1 MLPSVGKN
9 AISPFLKS
17 VLLRSIPELIPVSK
31 YIIDRPIWCTFPSK
45 GNILAINPTVIGERW
60 RFNLHLILS
69 LPLTS
74 KITLI
79 LETVPEHISR
89 YPASRIYNRFQSMYW
104 LSESIENVDEINND
118 AEIIDNSVEDAVTL
132 YRKVRESKNKEPTE
146 KEIADIEK
154 ECEIIRNRQVITKDL
169 QHKPVEITNK
179 NGLVVTGPPTL
190 TRFEKARI
198 MGARALQLSLGAPIF
213 IEIPKNATTSLE
225 IAMEEL
231 KQRVIPIVI
240 KRTLPNGDYQNIPID
255 QFA

>member
-1 MLPSVGKN
+1 M
-9 AISPFLKS
+9 
-17 VLLRSIPELIPVSK
+17 
-31 YIIDRPIWCTFPSK
+31 
-45 GNILAINPTVIGERW
+45 
-60 RFNLHLILS
+60 
-69 LPLTS
+69 
-74 KITLI
+74 
-79 LETVPEHISR
+79 
-89 YPASRIYNRFQSMYW
+89 
-104 LSESIENVDEINND
+104 SESTENVDGTSTESSDTSTPEILD
-118 AEIIDNSVEDAVTL
+118 SSVEDAVAL
-132 YRKVRESKNKEPTE
+132 YRKVREGKNKDLTE
-146 KEIADIEK
+146 KEIADIDK
-154 ECEIIRNRQVITKDL
+154 ECEIIRDRQVITKDL

-179 NGLVVTGPPTL
+179 DGLIVTGPPTL

>member
-1 MLPSVGKN
+1 M
-9 AISPFLKS
+9 
-17 VLLRSIPELIPVSK
+17 
-31 YIIDRPIWCTFPSK
+31 
-45 GNILAINPTVIGERW
+45 
-60 RFNLHLILS
+60 
-69 LPLTS
+69 
-74 KITLI
+74 
-79 LETVPEHISR
+79 
-89 YPASRIYNRFQSMYW
+89 
-104 LSESIENVDEINND
+104 SESIKNADETYNDTGSENKTESSDTPD
-118 AEIIDNSVEDAVTL
+118 AEIIDNSLEDAIAL
-132 YRKVRESKNKEPTE
+132 YRKVREGKNKELTE
-146 KEIADIEK
+146 KEIADIDK

-169 QHKPVEITNK
+169 QHTPAEIINK
-179 NGLVVTGPPTL
+179 DGLVITGPPTL

>member
-1 MLPSVGKN
+1 M
-9 AISPFLKS
+9 
-17 VLLRSIPELIPVSK
+17 
-31 YIIDRPIWCTFPSK
+31 
-45 GNILAINPTVIGERW
+45 
-60 RFNLHLILS
+60 
-69 LPLTS
+69 
-74 KITLI
+74 
-79 LETVPEHISR
+79 
-89 YPASRIYNRFQSMYW
+89 
-104 LSESIENVDEINND
+104 SESIEKVDEINND
-118 AEIIDNSVEDAVTL
+118 PDILDSSVEDAITL
-132 YRKVRESKNKEPTE
+132 YRKVREGKNKELTE
-146 KEIADIEK
+146 KEIANIDK

-179 NGLVVTGPPTL
+179 DGLVVTGPPTL

>member
-1 MLPSVGKN
+1 M
-9 AISPFLKS
+9 
-17 VLLRSIPELIPVSK
+17 
-31 YIIDRPIWCTFPSK
+31 
-45 GNILAINPTVIGERW
+45 
-60 RFNLHLILS
+60 
-69 LPLTS
+69 
-74 KITLI
+74 
-79 LETVPEHISR
+79 
-89 YPASRIYNRFQSMYW
+89 
-104 LSESIENVDEINND
+104 SESIEKVDEINND
-118 AEIIDNSVEDAVTL
+118 PDILDSSVEDAIAL
-132 YRKVRESKNKEPTE
+132 YRKVREGKNKELTE
-146 KEIADIEK
+146 KEIANIDK
-154 ECEIIRNRQVITKDL
+154 ECEIIRNRQVITKDI

>member
-1 MLPSVGKN
+1 MSESTKN
-9 AISPFLKS
+9 ADETNTNSP
-17 VLLRSIPELIPVSK
+17 
-31 YIIDRPIWCTFPSK
+31 DT
-45 GNILAINPTVIGERW
+45 
-60 RFNLHLILS
+60 
-69 LPLTS
+69 
-74 KITLI
+74 
-79 LETVPEHISR
+79 
-89 YPASRIYNRFQSMYW
+89 Q
-104 LSESIENVDEINND
+104 D
-118 AEIIDNSVEDAVTL
+118 AEIIDNSVEDAITL
-132 YRKVRESKNKEPTE
+132 YRKVREGKNKELTE
-146 KEIADIEK
+146 KEIADIDK
-154 ECEIIRNRQVITKDL
+154 ECEIIRNRQIITKDL

-179 NGLVVTGPPTL
+179 DGLVVTGPPTL

>member
-1 MLPSVGKN
+1 
-9 AISPFLKS
+9 
-17 VLLRSIPELIPVSK
+17 
-31 YIIDRPIWCTFPSK
+31 
-45 GNILAINPTVIGERW
+45 
-60 RFNLHLILS
+60 
-69 LPLTS
+69 
-74 KITLI
+74 
-79 LETVPEHISR
+79 
-89 YPASRIYNRFQSMYW
+89 
-104 LSESIENVDEINND
+104 LSESIENVDEINSD
-118 AEIIDNSVEDAVTL
+118 TDVEIIDNSVEDAIAL

-154 ECEIIRNRQVITKDL
+154 ECEIIRNRQVITRDSE
-169 QHKPVEITNK
+169 HKPIKISNK
-179 NGLVVTGPPTL
+179 DGLIATGPPTL